1 MAAGCCG
8 TDGWRTI
15 ELRCIAIWNMS
26 NMWNMSMGGLVLKE
40 EGMGGVSG
48 GGVDERG
55 WLLVGTH
62 LSPLE

>member
-1 MAAGCCG
+1 
-8 TDGWRTI
+8 
-15 ELRCIAIWNMS
+15 
-26 NMWNMSMGGLVLKE
+26 MWNMSMGGLDLKE

-55 WLLVGTH
+55 WLRGWLQVGTH

>member
-1 MAAGCCG
+1 
-8 TDGWRTI
+8 
-15 ELRCIAIWNMS
+15 
-26 NMWNMSMGGLVLKE
+26 MWNMSMGGLVLKE

-55 WLLVGTH
+55 WFWGWLGVGTH